1 MHTRFSRGEKLFIK
15 SRPTNCGLMRAALDP
30 HRRLCELLPQA
41 SKTISFIDET
51 HSLHVLVIRTRL
63 AQEPLLRA
71 SIANSN
77 AYTTHLT

>member
-1 MHTRFSRGEKLFIK
+1 
-15 SRPTNCGLMRAALDP
+15 MRAALDP

-77 AYTTHLT
+77 AYTTHLTLCRDTYSPRTVFSKSG